1 MITRKIVG
9 ITILVVCALL
19 PLIVFYIVAFIK
31 AIKDVIKYGDFSG
44 LLALLWATVAL
55 AGLGLVMF

>member
-9 ITILVVCALL
+9 AIILMVCALL

-31 AIKDVIKYGDFSG
+31 AIEDVINYRDFDS
-44 LLALLWATVAL
+44 LLALFWLTVVIV
-55 AGLGLVMF
+55 GICLVMF

>member
-9 ITILVVCALL
+9 ITILIVCALL

-31 AIKDVIKYGDFSG
+31 AIKDVIKYGDFSS
-44 LLALLWATVAL
+44 LLALFWLTVVIV
-55 AGLGLVMF
+55 GYCLVMF